1 LHRPSPYHLLEI
13 LCLVLNSL
21 SYYSLVSN
29 LTYLFTSLSLTVR
42 FFFFI
47 SFTQCFI
54 LLGAPSS
61 FCHEHA
67 SIGIFDLLIHENDLL
82 PIFSSCGLGLDDV
95 HFIKELI
102 LGRCVRMQG
111 WHSVCVCVCMSVY
124 VCMHVYAVVRM

>member
-1 LHRPSPYHLLEI
+1 M
-13 LCLVLNSL
+13 
-21 SYYSLVSN
+21 
-29 LTYLFTSLSLTVR
+29 FTSLSLTVKYI
-42 FFFFI
+42 FFI
-47 SFTQCFI
+47 SFTQYFI

-102 LGRCVRMQG
+102 LGRCVCVYECVRMYA
-111 WHSVCVCVCMSVY
+111 CVCGRAYVNVCGEKNDTY
-124 VCMHVYAVVRM
+124 VHIYIYV